1 MANEEHAAKLKEG
14 VTAWNQW
21 RIDNP
26 DMEPDL
32 SGANLSK
39 ADLYGANLI
48 EANLSGSDLNGAN
61 LSEAII
67 FKADLSGANLSG
79 ADLSGA
85 NLNLA
90 NLINAVFR
98 KATLT
103 GASLWQ
109 IQRDG
114 WVIEGV
120 ICEQFFDDKL
130 GKHKVPKG
138 RDFER
143 GEFERFFTSLPTFEY
158 IFENGMHPLDPFFM
172 NQVAEEISRQN
183 PEYELEVDSIK
194 VKGDKPSIKFTVIG
208 EYLDKAE
215 EQVQSKYEKTIEGLE
230 GRIDL
235 LNQTVLDFIQKHR
248 ES

>member
-1 MANEEHAAKLKEG
+1 MANEEHVGKIEEG
-14 VTAWNQW
+14 AEAWNLW

-26 DMEPDL
+26 DIDPDL

-39 ADLYGANLI
+39 ANLYGANL
-48 EANLSGSDLNGAN
+48 NGVDLSGADLGGAN
-61 LSEAII
+61 LSEAVIY
-67 FKADLSGANLSG
+67 KANLSGANLSG

-120 ICEQFFDDKL
+120 ICEQFYDDKL

-194 VKGDKPSIKFTVIG
+194 VKGDKPSIKFTV
-208 EYLDKAE
+208 
-215 EQVQSKYEKTIEGLE
+215 
-230 GRIDL
+230 
-235 LNQTVLDFIQKHR
+235 
-248 ES
+248 